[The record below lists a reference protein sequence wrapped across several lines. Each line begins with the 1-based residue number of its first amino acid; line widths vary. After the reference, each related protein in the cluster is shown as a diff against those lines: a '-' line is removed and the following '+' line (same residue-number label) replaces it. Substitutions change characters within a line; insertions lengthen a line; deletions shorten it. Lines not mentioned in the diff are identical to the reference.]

1 MKRAVKREINA
12 LKRIRMNAIDSF
24 MRKDLIPFVYAAP
37 LTDDG
42 KRVVYIDGLEWYA
55 AKSDQPGLMYENCL
69 FPDIWEMLMLRATFH
84 PGCYRATWKMVYR
97 EIRCVLGDRT
107 QEGCSGIR
115 KLVFKNACD
124 LVESELLTEATY
136 DKPV

>member
-12 LKRIRMNAIDSF
+12 LKRICMNIIDSSLH
-24 MRKDLIPFVYAAP
+24 KDLIPFVYAAAP
-37 LTDDG
+37 TDDG

-55 AKSDQPGLMYENCL
+55 AKSDQPGLMYEHCL
-69 FPDIWEMLMLRATFH
+69 FPDIWGMLMLRATFH
-84 PGCYRATWKMVYR
+84 PGCYRTTWKMVYR

-107 QEGCSGIR
+107 QEGYSGIR

-124 LVESELLTEATY
+124 LVESELLTEATH